1 MGRFASVERDGPTAV
16 INSRER
22 DDCGKLPDDCD
33 GVGVLRPHAGGVRIG
48 EADMRAIC
56 ERHDF
61 FRRVTSQTMDSLR
74 SISAPRSLRLRGL
87 EEGVGLGGLKV

>member
-1 MGRFASVERDGPTAV
+1 MGRFASVERDGPPAV
-16 INSRER
+16 ITSRER
-22 DDCGKLPDDCD
+22 DDCGKLPDDRA
-33 GVGVLRPHAGGVRIG
+33 GVDALRLHAGGVRNG
-48 EADMRAIC
+48 RADMRAIC

-74 SISAPRSLRLRGL
+74 SISAPRSLRLRSL